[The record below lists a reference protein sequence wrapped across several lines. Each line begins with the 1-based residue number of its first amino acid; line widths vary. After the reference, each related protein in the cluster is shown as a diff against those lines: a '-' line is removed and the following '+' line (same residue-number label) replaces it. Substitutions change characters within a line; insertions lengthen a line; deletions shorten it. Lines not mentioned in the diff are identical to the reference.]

1 MPTSGDQSSNTS
13 SNTSLTSITDIIFA
27 YAYPVSFVG
36 ALFLC
41 TTQILS
47 IQLDTVFSYQFSS
60 FLYIFIGISGFV
72 SVFNWFNTPIPL
84 IDSSILDPNAIKIRN
99 SQ

>member
-1 MPTSGDQSSNTS
+1 MSTPGTMSNTP
-13 SNTSLTSITDIIFA
+13 SNTTLTSITDIIFG

-47 IQLDTVFSYQFSS
+47 IQLDTVFSNQFSS

-72 SVFNWFNTPIPL
+72 SVFNWFNMDVPL
-84 IDSSILDPNAIKIRN
+84 IGSSIINKNAIKLKI
-99 SQ
+99 